1 VNTQALWYLSRG
13 TGIVALLLLTGA
25 VVLGMLNSG
34 RLTSQRWPRFAIS
47 AIHRNVSLLALIFL
61 VIHVA
66 SSVIDPYASIHWV
79 DAVLPFGSAYRPF
92 WLGLGALA
100 GDLML
105 AVLVT
110 SLLRARIGYRV
121 WRFVH
126 WLSYAMWP
134 IALVHGIGTGITD
147 DQVLWVLL
155 CNGACAI
162 AVLAALWWRLGTTHA
177 DTEARSG

>member
-1 VNTQALWYLSRG
+1 MNTQALWYLSRG

-34 RLTSQRWPRFAIS
+34 RLTSHRWPRFTIS
-47 AIHRNVSLLALIFL
+47 AIHRNISLLSLVFL

-66 SSVIDPYASIHWV
+66 SSIIDPYAGIRWV
-79 DAVLPFGSAYRPF
+79 DAVLPFVSSYRPF

-100 GDLML
+100 GDVML

-121 WRFVH
+121 WKAIH

-134 IALVHGIGTGITD
+134 VAVVHGIGTGTND
-147 DQVLWVLL
+147 DHALWVLL
-155 CNGACAI
+155 INGACAI

-177 DTEARSG
+177 DTEARAR